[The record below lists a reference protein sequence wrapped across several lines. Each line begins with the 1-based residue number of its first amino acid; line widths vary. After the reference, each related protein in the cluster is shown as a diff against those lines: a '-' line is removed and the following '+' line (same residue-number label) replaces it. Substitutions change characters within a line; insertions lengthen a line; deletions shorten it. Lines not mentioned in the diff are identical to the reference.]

1 MKKICLLLLT
11 LSLSLWADAV
21 YTKHYDAPIEKV
33 YPKLIASFDSAYLIV
48 ISEIDILEKFK
59 EAGLP
64 DSFGKNFNTNNLTAI
79 KTIIACNGWF
89 GNAVANSDPEMM
101 AFCPIRVTL
110 IEKEGKTSIMYVRPT
125 VAPKD
130 SKAYPVLQELEQKV
144 IKAIEEAVI

>member
-1 MKKICLLLLT
+1 MKKALLLLLT
-11 LSLSLWADAV
+11 LSLTLWADAV
-21 YTKHYDAPIEKV
+21 YTKHYNAPIEKV
-33 YPKLIASFDSAYLIV
+33 YPKLISSFDSAYLIV

-64 DSFGKNFNTNNLTAI
+64 ESFGKNFNTNNLTAI

-110 IEKEGKTSIMYVRPT
+110 IEKDGKTSIMYVRPT
-125 VAPKD
+125 VAYKEF
-130 SKAYPVLQELEQKV
+130 KAYPILQDLEQKV
-144 IKAIEEAVI
+144 VMAIESAL